1 MRHYDFTIS
10 RRLLTFLA
18 AGFLTISAQSAPAPT
33 AGLTHAQ
40 KEEFLL
46 KAKIVTAKPAA
57 KGITTTLRATLS
69 DGQLTHDASIQ
80 RIDDTKHNY
89 ETNMGT
95 EMVFRDSW
103 EFNVAAYKLDRLLGL
118 NMIPAT
124 VERVYQGTHGSFT
137 WRGDERQMVVR
148 DSWEVNLSPSNLDR
162 LLGMNMIPATVE
174 RVYQGTHGSFTWW
187 VDDVL
192 MDEGERQS
200 KKQQSP
206 DKQTSDD
213 QMSIVNVFDQLI
225 YNIDRNVGNLLYD
238 KDWQIWMIDHTR
250 AFRTN
255 TDLMDAKVLTRCD
268 SALLEKLKQLD
279 AATLKKEIGAYDI
292 DSNRIK
298 GLLARRDKIVKIFE
312 QKGPSAMFTSPRL
325 PD

>member
-137 WRGDERQMVVR
+137 W
-148 DSWEVNLSPSNLDR
+148 
-162 LLGMNMIPATVE
+162 
-174 RVYQGTHGSFTWW
+174 W

-206 DKQTSDD
+206 DKQTWDD

-312 QKGPSAMFTSPRL
+312 QKGPSAIYTSPRL